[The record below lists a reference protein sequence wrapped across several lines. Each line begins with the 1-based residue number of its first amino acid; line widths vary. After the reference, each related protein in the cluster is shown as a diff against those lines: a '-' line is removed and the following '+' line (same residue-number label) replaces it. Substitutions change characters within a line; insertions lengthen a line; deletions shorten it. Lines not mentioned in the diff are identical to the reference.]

1 MRERVLPFADGSR
14 TVRRRRVLIVET
26 CFAASPLS
34 RVMLRHSRPLH
45 EIYRESGRLADI
57 PRIIFNDAEAA
68 AYDELEKYCEA
79 LAKRFGERRNGSRAQ
94 SLGLYLRFLRLRFA
108 SSPYAIG
115 ETLRRRQ
122 IRVEQTQLALAKGES
137 ASEVDLEDQVAGD
150 GEDDDAVI
158 GELLRDRSPDDLA
171 WEREE
176 TRSAHRPS

>member
-1 MRERVLPFADGSR
+1 
-14 TVRRRRVLIVET
+14 
-26 CFAASPLS
+26 
-34 RVMLRHSRPLH
+34 MLRHSRPLH
-45 EIYRESGRLADI
+45 EIYRESGHLADNLPRREILPI
-57 PRIIFNDAEAA
+57 PRIIFYDAESA

-115 ETLRRRQ
+115 ETLRRRR

-137 ASEVDLEDQVAGD
+137 ASEVDREDQVAGD

-171 WEREE
+171 WGREE
-176 TRSAHRPS
+176 TRSAHRPSCGPDGYAIEISLPA